1 MQRVCLGAVA
11 VALLASGCSLL
22 STHDRGPGA
31 DAPWPA
37 DAPPAVELAGV
48 PFHPQDQYQCGPA
61 ALATL
66 LGASGIAVAPEDLVA
81 EVYIPA
87 RKGSL
92 QTEML
97 AATRQRGRIAYVLEP
112 SIAALVH
119 ELAAQRPVLVLLNLG
134 VRSWPIWHYA
144 VVIGYEED
152 THALL
157 LRSGT
162 TERQRMSLRRFSGA
176 WSRADHWAYVA
187 LSPGELPVRGSG
199 ERYAAAVADLE
210 GVDPAAALLAYEAG
224 IARWPESP
232 LLRLG
237 AANALL
243 AQGDM
248 PAAESAL
255 TALLG
260 ISPADAAAR
269 NNLAELLSLRG
280 CRDAAL
286 AQIELARSAAQGSPL
301 APAIAQTAAEI
312 ESRGADPAA
321 QCPAP

>member
-1 MQRVCLGAVA
+1 MQRVSLGAVA
-11 VALLASGCSLL
+11 VALLASGCSVI
-22 STHDRGPGA
+22 SSHDRGPGA

-37 DAPPAVELAGV
+37 DVPPAVELAGV
-48 PFHPQDQYQCGPA
+48 PFHPQDEYQCGPA

-66 LGASGIAVAPEDLVA
+66 LGASGIEATPEDLVA

-92 QTEML
+92 QTELL
-97 AATRQRGRIAYVLEP
+97 AATRQRERIAYVLEP
-112 SIAALVH
+112 SLAALVH
-119 ELAAQRPVLVLLNLG
+119 ELAAQRPVLVLVNLG

-144 VVIGYEED
+144 VVIGYERD

-176 WSRADHWAYVA
+176 WSRAGQWAYVA
-187 LSPGELPVRGSG
+187 LRAGELPASGSS
-199 ERYAAAVADLE
+199 ERYAAAVADFE
-210 GVDPAAALLAYEAG
+210 TVDAGAALLAYEAG
-224 IARWPESP
+224 IGRWPDAP

-243 AQGDM
+243 AQGDS

-255 TALLG
+255 TELLR
-260 ISPADAAAR
+260 IAPADIAAR

-286 AQIELARSAAQGSPL
+286 AQIALARAAAQDSPL
-301 APAIAQTAAEI
+301 APAIAQTAAQI
-312 ESRGADPAA
+312 ASRSADPAA
-321 QCPAP
+321 RCP